1 MDVIPQ
7 SYFFQ
12 SKSEVT
18 KFKLKF
24 LPSLVRFINKIQ
36 RNLYYLSVEELLH
49 GVGKLGLIH
58 HRHRANIHSIRI
70 PCLFISNLSISPTCR
85 FIKPNWN
92 LKFKIIDR
100 KSKVYLNRNTFRQK
114 DKGKFSLRR
123 EDNCVFNNSFQS
135 RFNRWSIRVGARRK
149 EERKR
154 HGGQIEWNVAGGE
167 PIEGESMFLID
178 ELR

>member
-36 RNLYYLSVEELLH
+36 RNLYYLSVKELLH

-58 HRHRANIHSIRI
+58 HCYRANIHSDKNS
-70 PCLFISNLSISPTCR
+70 LFIYLQPVDISNLSIHQTQL
-85 FIKPNWN
+85 KPEIQNYRSE
-92 LKFKIIDR
+92 IQGIS
-100 KSKVYLNRNTFRQK
+100 KSKH
-114 DKGKFSLRR
+114 
-123 EDNCVFNNSFQS
+123 
-135 RFNRWSIRVGARRK
+135 I
-149 EERKR
+149 
-154 HGGQIEWNVAGGE
+154 
-167 PIEGESMFLID
+167 PPEG
-178 ELR
+178 

>member
-36 RNLYYLSVEELLH
+36 RAEPVLSLRRGIITRWK

-58 HRHRANIHSIRI
+58 HRHCYRANIHSDKNS
-70 PCLFISNLSISPTCR
+70 LFIYLQPVDISNLSIHQTQ
-85 FIKPNWN
+85 
-92 LKFKIIDR
+92 LKLEIQNYKSEIQGIS
-100 KSKVYLNRNTFRQK
+100 KSKH
-114 DKGKFSLRR
+114 
-123 EDNCVFNNSFQS
+123 
-135 RFNRWSIRVGARRK
+135 I
-149 EERKR
+149 
-154 HGGQIEWNVAGGE
+154 
-167 PIEGESMFLID
+167 PPEG
-178 ELR
+178 

>member
-70 PCLFISNLSISPTCR
+70 PCLFISNLSIHQTQL
-85 FIKPNWN
+85 KPEIQNYRSE
-92 LKFKIIDR
+92 IQGIS
-100 KSKVYLNRNTFRQK
+100 KSKH
-114 DKGKFSLRR
+114 
-123 EDNCVFNNSFQS
+123 
-135 RFNRWSIRVGARRK
+135 I
-149 EERKR
+149 
-154 HGGQIEWNVAGGE
+154 
-167 PIEGESMFLID
+167 PPEG
-178 ELR
+178 

>member
-36 RNLYYLSVEELLH
+36 RTETVLSLRRGIIIH

-58 HRHRANIHSIRI
+58 HCYRANIHSDKNS
-70 PCLFISNLSISPTCR
+70 LFIYLQPVDSSN
-85 FIKPNWN
+85 
-92 LKFKIIDR
+92 
-100 KSKVYLNRNTFRQK
+100 
-114 DKGKFSLRR
+114 
-123 EDNCVFNNSFQS
+123 
-135 RFNRWSIRVGARRK
+135 
-149 EERKR
+149 
-154 HGGQIEWNVAGGE
+154 
-167 PIEGESMFLID
+167 PIET
-178 ELR
+178 

>member
-58 HRHRANIHSIRI
+58 HRHCANIHSDKNS
-70 PCLFISNLSISPTCR
+70 LFIYLQPVDISNLSIHQTQL
-85 FIKPNWN
+85 KPEIQNYRSE
-92 LKFKIIDR
+92 IQGIS
-100 KSKVYLNRNTFRQK
+100 KSKH
-114 DKGKFSLRR
+114 
-123 EDNCVFNNSFQS
+123 
-135 RFNRWSIRVGARRK
+135 I
-149 EERKR
+149 
-154 HGGQIEWNVAGGE
+154 
-167 PIEGESMFLID
+167 PPEG
-178 ELR
+178 

>member
-58 HRHRANIHSIRI
+58 HRHRANIHSDKNS
-70 PCLFISNLSISPTCR
+70 LFIYLHPVDISNLSIHQTQL
-85 FIKPNWN
+85 KPEIQNYRSE
-92 LKFKIIDR
+92 IQGIS
-100 KSKVYLNRNTFRQK
+100 KSKH
-114 DKGKFSLRR
+114 
-123 EDNCVFNNSFQS
+123 
-135 RFNRWSIRVGARRK
+135 I
-149 EERKR
+149 
-154 HGGQIEWNVAGGE
+154 
-167 PIEGESMFLID
+167 PPEG
-178 ELR
+178 